1 MAALKDIPI
10 KFIPQSEQRYAAIGQ
25 VGDYWETDTTIEFR
39 ITQFDNPAY
48 SHAILMHELH
58 EKFRNNQLG
67 ILDADVDQFDL
78 DHPDEDDPGMN
89 PSAPYHRTH
98 LEAVAIERMAIL
110 LCGEDWADYDS
121 ETNKISMLYFN
132 KPKSSIT
139 QTSPTSGGKK

>member
-1 MAALKDIPI
+1 MPIPILKDIHI
-10 KFIPQSEQRYAAIGQ
+10 KFIPQSEQRYASIGQ

-98 LEAVAIERMAIL
+98 CEADAIERAVIL
-110 LCGEDWADYDS
+110 YCGEDWAKYDS
-121 ETNKISMLYFN
+121 AVNDISMLYSTN
-132 KPKSSIT
+132 K
-139 QTSPTSGGKK
+139 